1 MRSLLL
7 AGLALNLTMW
17 GPLTAQDASEGEP
30 KKPTEVAVFSLSG
43 PITESPVADD
53 MPFMF
58 GGGIPDSFLSLTT
71 RLRRAAKDDDLAAV
85 VFLPTSNGFG
95 YAQSEEMRAVI
106 KELRAGG
113 KDVWVHVDALTTGM
127 AATFSGA
134 THVSVSPTGIVAI
147 EGIYGEQLFLRG
159 LFDKLGVQPDFI
171 TMGAYKSA
179 AETFMR
185 SAPSKESAE
194 MTRWL
199 YDSIFDSIVRG
210 IAEGRGVSEKK
221 ARQLIDVGIY
231 GADDALKAGV
241 VDSVKFR
248 AQFEA
253 ELKNKY
259 GQDIT
264 FNKRYGKKSQQ
275 QVDLS
280 SPFAVMQL
288 WAELLGGGR
297 RSTAP
302 KKDAVAVIYV
312 EGAIATGNSAPSLL
326 GSTEG
331 AFSEPI
337 RKALDAAARDD
348 SVKAVVL
355 RVDSPGGSATA
366 SEIILDA
373 TRRVKARKPII
384 VSMGNV
390 AASGGYYVSCGVD
403 TIFADPATIT
413 GSIGVLS
420 GKLVTTSLWDK
431 TGINFVPVERGK
443 NSNIFSSS
451 APFSDAQREQLA
463 GWMNA
468 VYGDFKEHVQKAR
481 GDRLAKPL
489 EEMAGGR
496 VFTGAQAKELGL
508 VDELGGLSD
517 AIAHIAKEAKLEKYE
532 VRVIPR
538 PKNFAEL
545 LMGDMS
551 GGSKPSRHLS
561 AGMADSPLWQTVL
574 PLLQGLDPQRVDMVR
589 QSIQQLEITNA
600 ERVSLTMPIL
610 SVR

>member
-7 AGLALNLTMW
+7 SGLALSCVLH
-17 GPLTAQDASEGEP
+17 GPLAAQDKDEP

-43 PITESPVADD
+43 PITETPMADD

-58 GGGIPDSFLSLTT
+58 GGGMPDSFLSLTT
-71 RLRRAAKDDDLAAV
+71 RLRRAAKDDDIAAV
-85 VFLPTSNGFG
+85 VFLPTVNGFG

-106 KELRAGG
+106 KELRDSG

-134 THVSVSPTGIVAI
+134 SHVSISPTGIVAI

-159 LFDKLGVQPDFI
+159 LFDKIGVEPDFI

-185 SAPSKESAE
+185 SEPSDEAAE
-194 MTRWL
+194 MTGWL
-199 YDSIFDSIVRG
+199 YDSIFDSIVTG
-210 IAEGRGVSEKK
+210 VAEGRGVSKEK
-221 ARQLIDVGIY
+221 ARELIDVGIY
-231 GADDALKAGV
+231 GADDALEAGV

-253 ELKNKY
+253 ELKKEY
-259 GQDIT
+259 GADIT

-275 QVDLS
+275 QLDLS

-297 RSTAP
+297 RSSAP
-302 KKDAVAVIYV
+302 KKDSVAIVYV
-312 EGAIATGNSAPSLL
+312 EGAIMTGNATPSMF
-326 GSTEG
+326 GPTEG

-337 RKALDAAARDD
+337 RKALDIAARDP

-420 GKLVTTSLWDK
+420 GKLVTSSLWDK
-431 TGINFVPVERGK
+431 TGINFHPVQRGK

-451 APFSDAQREQLA
+451 APFTDDQREQLA
-463 GWMNA
+463 AWMNA

-517 AIAHIAKEAKLEKYE
+517 AIAHIANAAGLEKYD

-551 GGSKPSRHLS
+551 GGSKPGRHLS
-561 AGMADSPLWQTVL
+561 SDLADSSLWNTVL

-589 QSIQQLEITNA
+589 KAIQQLEITNA
-600 ERVSLTMPIL
+600 ERVSLTMPVL